1 MEFYSFLDSILY
13 RKNKSVTFNKI
24 CKVALIPDRSEY
36 INIKTILWYTD
47 DDYDTFRNEYKSY
60 ITSNKILDD

>member
-1 MEFYSFLDSILY
+1 MEVYSFLDTYLY
-13 RKNKSVTFNKI
+13 RKNKSVTFNNI
-24 CKVALIPDRSEY
+24 CSVALIPDRSEY

-60 ITSNKILDD
+60 ITSNNILDD

>member
-1 MEFYSFLDSILY
+1 MEFYSFLDTFSY

-24 CKVALIPDRSEY
+24 CSVALIPDRSEY

-60 ITSNKILDD
+60 IRSNKILDD